1 MPIIKSAK
9 KRVLQAAK
17 RQKRNY
23 SVRND
28 LKKVIKAV
36 IEAAKSGSKAE
47 AEKLLP
53 GAYKIIDTAAKKR
66 VLNKKTAGRRKS
78 LLARAIANIGKTKA
92 VEVKAAPKAK
102 AEKAKKPA
110 AAKAPKKAVKK

>member
-9 KRVLQAAK
+9 KRVLQSAK

-28 LKKVIKAV
+28 LKKIIKSV
-36 IEAAKSGSKAE
+36 LEAAKKGDKAG
-47 AEKLLP
+47 AEKLLS

-78 LLARAIANIGKTKA
+78 LLARTISNIGKVKVAEEKA
-92 VEVKAAPKAK
+92 SPKVK

-110 AAKAPKKAVKK
+110 KKAAKK